1 MRLSMLLGLA
11 AQKGVS
17 MSRTYRDAKGGHT
30 SSKYGITHEPVSKFK
45 RYCRRTAR
53 NKAKQ
58 ALRRGEEPQ
67 PRYTVEY
74 LYWD

>member
-1 MRLSMLLGLA
+1 
-11 AQKGVS
+11 

-58 ALRRGEEPQ
+58 ALGKAKSRSHATRSNIFTG
-67 PRYTVEY
+67 T
-74 LYWD
+74 DNINT

>member
-1 MRLSMLLGLA
+1 
-11 AQKGVS
+11 

-30 SSKYGITHEPVSKFK
+30 SSKYGITHEGVSKFK

-67 PRYTVEY
+67 PRYPVER

>member
-1 MRLSMLLGLA
+1 
-11 AQKGVS
+11 

-30 SSKYGITHEPVSKFK
+30 SSKYGITHEGVSRFK
-45 RYCRRTAR
+45 RYCRRAAR

-67 PRYTVEY
+67 SRYPVEY
-74 LYWD
+74 EYWD

>member
-1 MRLSMLLGLA
+1 
-11 AQKGVS
+11 

-30 SSKYGITHEPVSKFK
+30 SSKYYCSNENVAKFK
-45 RYCRRTAR
+45 RYCRRAAR

-58 ALRRGEEPQ
+58 ALRQGREPE
-67 PRYTVEY
+67 PRYPVEK

>member
-1 MRLSMLLGLA
+1 
-11 AQKGVS
+11 

-30 SSKYGITHEPVSKFK
+30 SSKYFITHEGVSRFK
-45 RYCRRTAR
+45 RYCLRIAR

-58 ALRRGEEPQ
+58 ALRQGEEPQ
-67 PRYTVEY
+67 QRYTVER